1 MHCLKI
7 LFISFFLSVNSFAQN
22 INITSFYEGPFED
35 VLRES
40 KRINKPIFLDFTS
53 TTCKH
58 CLKMEKETFANQS
71 IAQNLNNNFIAY
83 KVDLE
88 EVEGKN
94 IAKKYNIV
102 DFPSYL
108 ILDNASNKLGTIK
121 GFYQANDFKKALD
134 KIMQAPQLEKS
145 TKKKRKFFGLFS

>member
-1 MHCLKI
+1 MKCPKI
-7 LFISFFLSVNSFAQN
+7 LYLFLLISINSFAQN

-53 TTCKH
+53 NNCKH
-58 CLKMEKETFANQS
+58 CLKMEKETFTNTS

-88 EVEGKN
+88 DIEGKN
-94 IAKKYNIV
+94 IAQKYKIV

-108 ILDNASNKLGTIK
+108 ILDQSSNKLGTIK
-121 GFYQANDFKKALD
+121 GFYLANDFKKALD
-134 KIMQAPQLEKS
+134 KIMKIPQTEKPA
-145 TKKKRKFFGLFS
+145 KKKRKFFGLFS